1 MIPKK
6 PQIIIK
12 QVAEEL
18 DLPQTLV
25 DDIVSF
31 YYKEVRR
38 NLSSL
43 EHSNINL
50 LGLGHFI
57 IKQKSVNMMI
67 KKHESAKKNYNRDTF
82 KNYHNLKLV
91 EQRLE
96 KLYNAKKNIVEYLE
110 EKKKFRDGRKT
121 EGHMEE

>member
-6 PQIIIK
+6 PQVIIK

-18 DLPQTLV
+18 DLPESLV
-25 DDIVSF
+25 DDIISF

-43 EHSNINL
+43 EHIKLNL
-50 LGLGHFI
+50 PGLGNFI
-57 IKQKSVNMMI
+57 MKQKAVGVQI
-67 KKHESAKKNYNRDTF
+67 KKHEGAKKFYNKDTF
-82 KNYHNLKLV
+82 KNHHNLKLV

-96 KLYNAKKNIVEYLE
+96 KLINTKQKINTFLE
-110 EKKKFRDGRKT
+110 EKKNFKDGRET
-121 EGHMEE
+121 EGPMEE